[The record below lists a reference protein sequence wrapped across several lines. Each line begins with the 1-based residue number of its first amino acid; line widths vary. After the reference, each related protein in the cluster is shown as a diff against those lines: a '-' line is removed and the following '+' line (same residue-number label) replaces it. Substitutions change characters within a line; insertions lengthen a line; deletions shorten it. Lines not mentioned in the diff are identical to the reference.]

1 MLVTSLT
8 LGLLPGAAGAASVYT
23 AQSSGRGLQL
33 AIGGAGVGD
42 DLLAPRIADTD
53 RLPTLSGDG
62 IADCIAATN
71 PTNCETGPEVGSIIG
86 LPLLANILSA
96 GVISQDAFVND
107 VGSSKACA
115 GLVGAGGEVSVDETP
130 QGCVVANPTAPGGV
144 VVNLADGLP
153 LNLFRIRADAITSEC
168 SATGGDPEAMPP
180 VPASASGTS
189 HLVNVVID
197 AIVTLPV
204 IGDVFVPILT
214 LPGTSAP
221 NSQVLFPAGP
231 FEPLNDLVSL
241 TLNEQTTANGGS
253 RINVTALH
261 LTVLGVAPGGL
272 LDVKIG
278 QTSCGTNTAVA
289 QVTTTSS
296 SSSSSSTTAGPTT
309 SSSSTTSTTAGPTTS
324 SSSTTSTTAEA
335 TTTTAEPTTTSSS
348 TSSTVADTSSTSST
362 LLDPAASSTTSTT
375 TARAPLAKSG
385 VNTRAQ
391 VSLALGL
398 LGLGMVVTGRG
409 MQLGFDGPDRR
420 RRP

>member
-309 SSSSTTSTTAGPTTS
+309 SSSSTTSTTA
-324 SSSTTSTTAEA
+324 EA